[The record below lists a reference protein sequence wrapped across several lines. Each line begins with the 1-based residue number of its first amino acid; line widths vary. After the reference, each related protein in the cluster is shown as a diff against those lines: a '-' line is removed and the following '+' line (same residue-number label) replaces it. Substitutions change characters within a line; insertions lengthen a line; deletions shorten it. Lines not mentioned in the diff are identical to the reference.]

1 MGNVLIN
8 EETLSAIADAV
19 RARGGT
25 SAKMKPA
32 EIPEAVNR
40 IPSGRAGAD
49 MSLPIRFFDYEGT
62 LLYSFSLEELAGMES
77 LPDLP
82 FHEGLICTGWNW
94 TLEDLKKTNR
104 EMNVAALYV
113 TDDGATRIYVS
124 LDEDMLEPQVSFGQ
138 RYANSVKVDWGDGS
152 EQETAD
158 GAVFKKVTLTHRYAE
173 PGDYVIRFL
182 PQEDSSVSFMGNYD
196 AGSWLFTS
204 GADLMAQNMKYL
216 SAVRKIEAGKKVYQF
231 DSYCF
236 CGFFKLESITLAE
249 TDMLLGNGIVKCCY
263 GLNFLGLP
271 GGWGS
276 VPGYLCDQC
285 SGLKNVSIPNG
296 AETISTYA
304 FSECSSLERITLPET
319 VTVIEKYGISG
330 CLSLAG
336 IHLPEKV
343 RTIEASAFR
352 DNRVM
357 EKITLRSG
365 MTELSDYS
373 FSKCYMLR
381 EMVIPDTVG
390 TVQRYC
396 FENCKGMKKYYFLS
410 IWPPKLT
417 AINAFT
423 GITKDCKI
431 YVPSGMLKAY
441 QEADNWSFYAS
452 YMEEMEGDVP

>member
-182 PQEDSSVSFMGNYD
+182 PQEDSSVSFMGN
-196 AGSWLFTS
+196 
-204 GADLMAQNMKYL
+204 
-216 SAVRKIEAGKKVYQF
+216 
-231 DSYCF
+231 
-236 CGFFKLESITLAE
+236 
-249 TDMLLGNGIVKCCY
+249 
-263 GLNFLGLP
+263 
-271 GGWGS
+271 
-276 VPGYLCDQC
+276 
-285 SGLKNVSIPNG
+285 
-296 AETISTYA
+296 
-304 FSECSSLERITLPET
+304 
-319 VTVIEKYGISG
+319 
-330 CLSLAG
+330 
-336 IHLPEKV
+336 
-343 RTIEASAFR
+343 
-352 DNRVM
+352 
-357 EKITLRSG
+357 
-365 MTELSDYS
+365 
-373 FSKCYMLR
+373 
-381 EMVIPDTVG
+381 
-390 TVQRYC
+390 
-396 FENCKGMKKYYFLS
+396 
-410 IWPPKLT
+410 
-417 AINAFT
+417 
-423 GITKDCKI
+423 
-431 YVPSGMLKAY
+431 
-441 QEADNWSFYAS
+441 
-452 YMEEMEGDVP
+452 